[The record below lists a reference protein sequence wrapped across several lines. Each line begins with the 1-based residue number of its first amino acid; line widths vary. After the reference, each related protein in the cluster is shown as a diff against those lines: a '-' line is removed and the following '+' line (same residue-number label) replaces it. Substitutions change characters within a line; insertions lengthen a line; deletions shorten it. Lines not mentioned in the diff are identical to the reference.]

1 MKALI
6 CKCKTESKTDERVER
21 HCMVIEPNG
30 DSVRT
35 LRLIS
40 DGNDQAILTVIGR
53 RETLGDNRLNDSLDL
68 TRTQLGG
75 ATWTGPTCAGQ

>member
-6 CKCKTESKTDERVER
+6 CKCKTEGKTDERVEG

-30 DSVRT
+30 DSVRM
-35 LRLIS
+35 LHLIS

-53 RETLGDNRLNDSLDL
+53 RETLGNNRRDASLDL

-75 ATWTGPTCAGQ
+75 ATWAGPTCAGQ